1 MILRTNLLNDKA
13 DNTALIVA
21 SDVEGTLTAGTG
33 WVGMRAYLEANGQG
47 DAFKQFLRQRMF
59 KVLQYRLG
67 LLRNAQAFKMQ
78 WLQDLLQLFAGY
90 SEIQMMEMGQYVTEH
105 EVWPKR
111 RQAVVDELRIH
122 KENGRRV
129 ILVTGVIEPI
139 LTNIAQKLEIE
150 AIGTPLQYEDGLFT
164 GELALP
170 FNTGESKVEQ
180 LQLIASNGNLLSA
193 YGDTAADI
201 PMLTMC
207 QEAVAVHPDKALRKT
222 AVAHNWRILE

>member
-1 MILRTNLLNDKA
+1 MTLRTNLLNDKA
-13 DNTALIVA
+13 DNDALVVA

-33 WVGMRAYLEANGQG
+33 WVGMRAYLEVNG
-47 DAFKQFLRQRMF
+47 DAGKFKQFLRQRMF
-59 KVLQYRLG
+59 KVIQYRLG
-67 LLRNAQAFKMQ
+67 LLRNAQLFKMQ
-78 WLQDLLQLFAGY
+78 WLQDLLCLFAGY
-90 SEIQMMEMGQYVTEH
+90 PEAQMMEMGQFVMEH
-105 EVWPKR
+105 EIWPKR
-111 RQAVVDELRIH
+111 RQVVADELLAH
-122 KENGRRV
+122 KKNGRRV

-139 LTNIAQKLEIE
+139 LANIAQKLEIE
-150 AIGTPLQYEDGLFT
+150 AIGTPLQYENGIFT

-180 LQLIASNGNLLSA
+180 LQLITPNGNLLSA

-222 AVAHNWRILE
+222 AVVNNWRILE